1 MSRIQWKGMSQHAR
15 TVVIAL
21 VAFVI
26 GCFVQAEFDRGA
38 FPGVASGSALAFLVF
53 VPRQGWRDAATGKS
67 RQ

>member
-38 FPGVASGSALAFLVF
+38 FPGGIFEDIAEAAQGRASLC
-53 VPRQGWRDAATGKS
+53 R
-67 RQ
+67 